1 MLFISIHTLFPL
13 AESVNMNIECKHY
26 ARAKSLAT
34 VNSLQRE
41 PASLCAYR
49 VRNERVLFKITL
61 NYMPRATK
69 GTSLGARIM
78 HIIVHIYFNNK
89 TIKLRISLKFSVSWE
104 YN

>member
-13 AESVNMNIECKHY
+13 AESVNMNIECKY
-26 ARAKSLAT
+26 CAQSLAT
-34 VNSLQRE
+34 VKSLQRE

-49 VRNERVLFKITL
+49 VLNERVLFKITL